1 MIIIGFK
8 YGDLC
13 NRLFLFSQF
22 IANSIEYDYQLL
34 NPAFDEFRQYFCATS
49 RDDFGK
55 YRISVKFGNAYRV
68 FNFIINA
75 LKRSRFTASRFHEY
89 IELAESE
96 ELDLSSEH
104 FIEKIKNKN
113 FILISGWLF
122 RDPQN
127 FIKYADSIRF
137 FFTPVS
143 PYKENVEIFMRRCKS
158 KSDVVVGI
166 HIRKF
171 IERTYYWDDDVY
183 YDKMEQIKQQVVKL
197 GKSVSFLV
205 CSNEKVTVTSN
216 ESLDITL
223 GTNHFIED
231 LYSFAKCDYLI
242 GPPSTYSMWASFYGK
257 VPLLFLTIPNQQVN
271 LSDFKVID
279 RM

>member
-1 MIIIGFK
+1 MVIISLK
-8 YGDLC
+8 YGDLS
-13 NRLFLFSQF
+13 NRLFLFSHF
-22 IANSIEYDYQLL
+22 IANAIEYDYQLL

-68 FNFIINA
+68 FNFIITA
-75 LKRSRFTASRFHEY
+75 SKRSGVSASRFHEY
-89 IELAESE
+89 IEIAESE
-96 ELDLSSEH
+96 ELDLSSER
-104 FIEKIKNKN
+104 FIEKVKNTK
-113 FILISGWLF
+113 FVIVSGWLF
-122 RDPQN
+122 RDFQN
-127 FIKYADSIRF
+127 FKKHSEKIRS

-143 PYKENVEIFMRRCKS
+143 PHKENVDIFMRRCKS

-171 IERTYYWDDDVY
+171 IERTYYWDDNVY

-205 CSNEKVTVTSN
+205 CSNEKVTVTGN
-216 ESLDITL
+216 EALDITL

-231 LYSFAKCDYLI
+231 LYSFAECDYLI
-242 GPPSTYSMWASFYGK
+242 GPPSTYSLWASFYGK
-257 VPLLFLTIPNQQVN
+257 VPLLFFTTPDQLVN
-271 LSDFKVID
+271 LSDFKVV
-279 RM
+279 